1 MAPSLMNLEFALE
14 CNKPV
19 ELLVQE
25 LTVELGRRGFGVLSN
40 IDVRKIIKQKLG
52 EEMSD
57 YVILDVCSPKHA
69 KQAIDAHKE
78 IGLVLPC
85 KIIVYEQMGVSRI
98 SLYKPTSA
106 IDLLKFGDLYPL
118 AEEVESILKSAIESV
133 ISNK

>member
-1 MAPSLMNLEFALE
+1 MATSLTNLEFALE

-19 ELLVQE
+19 EFLVQE
-25 LTVELGRRGFGVLSN
+25 LTSELGRRGFGILSN

-52 EEMSD
+52 EEMNE

-85 KIIVYEQMGVSRI
+85 KILAYEEKGITRV

-106 IDLLKFGDLYPL
+106 VDLLKFEDLYPL
-118 AEEVESILKSAIESV
+118 AEEVENILKSAIEAVVS
-133 ISNK
+133 SK